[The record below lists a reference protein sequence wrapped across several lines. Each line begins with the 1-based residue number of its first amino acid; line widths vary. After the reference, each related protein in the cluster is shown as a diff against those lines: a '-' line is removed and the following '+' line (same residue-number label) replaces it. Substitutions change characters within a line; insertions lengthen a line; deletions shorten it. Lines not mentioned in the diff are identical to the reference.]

1 MSHALRADRLLIRPA
16 SGRQAGTGFLA
27 RTNRSKDTRQGHPYA
42 ESQTKNTG
50 ATLANAPD
58 GTPTH
63 SQMLTPQAPCSH
75 SPSHHSRVRAEQRRV
90 SEAARDAARAPTMR

>member
-50 ATLANAPD
+50 TTLANAPD

-63 SQMLTPQAPCSH
+63 SQSL
-75 SPSHHSRVRAEQRRV
+75 RQRRATPTRRPTTLA
-90 SEAARDAARAPTMR
+90 SARNNVGCQKPRETLLALRP